1 MPRNGSGTYSTPN
14 SFSAQTTIESA
25 KVNANFSDIGSEI
38 TNSLPRDGQ
47 ASMTG
52 QLKAANGTAA
62 TPSLTFGADTDTGFY
77 RSAANTIGVAIGGA
91 AGGSIDATG
100 FANAAG
106 DYATH
111 FPSGTVMLFVQT
123 AAPTG
128 WTKSTTHNDKA
139 LRVVSGTASSG
150 GSTAFSS
157 VFAARTIAQTNLP
170 NVSLSAS
177 GLSAISSTVVSISGG
192 IYGGT
197 SAGSWQSGTGSNYA
211 GPLNQGLV
219 TPSATTTTTISGSVS
234 LGGSGTAMDFAVAYV
249 DVIVAVKD

>member
-52 QLKAANGTAA
+52 QFKAANGTAA

-157 VFAARTIAQTNLP
+157 VFSARTISTANLP
-170 NVSLSAS
+170 SHTHTFSGSTSTTGDHAHTYGLNNPLDAGIGAS
-177 GLSAISSTVVSISGG
+177 GSIAG
-192 IYGGT
+192 GGT
-197 SAGSWQSGTGSNYA
+197 GYATSTTGAHAHTFSGTTS
-211 GPLNQGLV
+211 
-219 TPSATTTTTISGSVS
+219 SV
-234 LGGSGTAMDFAVAYV
+234 GSGTAMDFAVRYV
-249 DVIVAVKD
+249 DAIVAVKD

>member
-14 SFSAQTTIESA
+14 SFSSGTTIESA
-25 KVNANFSDIGSEI
+25 SVNANFSDVGTEL

-47 ASMTG
+47 AAMTG

-62 TPSLTFGADTDTGFY
+62 APGITFGTDTDTGFY
-77 RSAANTIGVAIGGA
+77 RASANTIGVAIGGA
-91 AGGSIDATG
+91 AGGTIDASG
-100 FANAAG
+100 FANADG

-128 WTKSTTHNDKA
+128 WTKSTDHNDKA

-157 VFAARTIAQTNLP
+157 VMAARTIAQANLP
-170 NVSLSAS
+170 NITISAS
-177 GLSAISSTVVSISGG
+177 GLTASSSTTVSLSGG
-192 IYGGT
+192 TIG
-197 SAGSWQSGTGSNYA
+197 GTGSTSWGA
-211 GPLNQGLV
+211 DGGGLSGPVNPSGISA
-219 TPSATTTTTISGSVS
+219 SATTTTTIGGTVS
-234 LGGSGTAMDFAVAYV
+234 LGGSGTALDFAVQYV
-249 DVIVAVKD
+249 DTIIAVKD